1 MAEFNDSEKLIY
13 GRMMMAAS
21 SMFEKLHP
29 QQQVQMVERVAND
42 LMKKIHGEQN
52 SKKDSHILNVD
63 VDAE

>member
-1 MAEFNDSEKLIY
+1 MSEFNDSEKLIY

-29 QQQVQMVERVAND
+29 QQQIHMVERVAND

-52 SKKDSHILNVD
+52 SKKDSHILD